1 LNYSSVSNS
10 LVYLYY
16 YRNEFIC
23 ADTNLNLKYRGKTI
37 DTNTV
42 AKIKIAKLNSRNQ
55 LTLAEPPL
63 LVNKSACVWKNYLFV
78 QSHLI
83 ADNENKEIFRH
94 ASVMDVYNLQTGLYR
109 FSFYLGDYGQ
119 NKVKSFK
126 VADNHLVAIFGRYY
140 LSYQLSPKYF
150 SN

>member
-94 ASVMDVYNLQTGLYR
+94 ASVMDVY
-109 FSFYLGDYGQ
+109 SQ